1 MKTEIA
7 SAVTETLL
15 YHEQTKHHYHR
26 YARSAGFLDWANQP
40 NPFRCY
46 EGVTPLRLPLLQKDP
61 ASEHPAL
68 YERSRNAF
76 QDFTRETIGTLL
88 ELSLGLSAW
97 KSIPGSSWALRMNP
111 SSGNLHPTEAHLILP
126 ALPGVT
132 AGVFHYNSYL
142 HALEPR
148 AQVPETLWQRIKE
161 HLHTDGFLVAL
172 TSIFWREAWKYGER
186 AFRYCQHDVGH
197 ALAALSFSANLL
209 GWKVTWLNAV
219 SDEEIARLLGFDQ
232 TRWPEFELEH
242 PELLCFVHRNEE
254 PQIPR
259 DLPREFVSEF
269 SGLEFQGTPNQLSED
284 HVDWEIISRVA
295 EATAKPQ
302 GYFFLSPQG
311 TSGER
316 IEERGIP
323 NKDAP
328 PLPGPLLHP
337 MEEREKTRL
346 AFAAPGR
353 PGLPD
358 TTRLFYAPTA
368 QSRIPAAQIVRQRRS
383 AVAFDGV
390 SSITKNQFCTMLDKT
405 LPRDACAPFDLGLT
419 APCVHLLLFVHRVT
433 GLEPGLYFLLRAER
447 DLPALQQKCHRHFVW
462 RPVDASLPL
471 YLLQAGDFQST
482 ATSVS
487 CGQSIAGDG
496 AFSLGM
502 IARFREELEAAPCR
516 YRHLFWETGMIG
528 QVLYLEAE
536 AAGVRATGIGC
547 FFDDPVHELMGLPD
561 HAFQSLYHFTVGGP
575 LEDARLATRAAYHH
589 LETSVH

>member
-1 MKTEIA
+1 MTSVTISPQSTIQQVLD
-7 SAVTETLL
+7 SAVTATLL
-15 YHEQTKHHYHR
+15 YHKQTKHHFHR

-40 NPFRCY
+40 NPFRFY
-46 EGVTPLRLPLLQKDP
+46 EGVSAVRLPLLQKDP
-61 ASEHPAL
+61 PAWPKQSASGASIKPLRRGEGPTSEHLAL

-76 QDFTRETIGTLL
+76 QDFTRETIGALL

-97 KSIPGSSWALRMNP
+97 KSIPGSTWALRMNP
-111 SSGNLHPTEAHLILP
+111 SSGNLHPTEAYLILP

-132 AGVFHYNSYL
+132 AGIFHYNSYL

-148 AQVPETLWQRIKE
+148 AEVPETLWQQIKQ
-161 HLHTDGFLVAL
+161 HLHSDGFLVAL

-232 TRWPEFELEH
+232 TQWPEFELEH
-242 PELLCFVHRNEE
+242 TELLCFVHRSGE
-254 PQIPR
+254 QRIPR
-259 DLPREFVSEF
+259 DLPSEIVSEF
-269 SGLEFQGTPNQLSED
+269 SGLAFQGTPNQLSEA

-295 EATAKPQ
+295 EATAKPR
-302 GYFFLSPQG
+302 SWAG
-311 TSGER
+311 T
-316 IEERGIP
+316 
-323 NKDAP
+323 
-328 PLPGPLLHP
+328 L
-337 MEEREKTRL
+337 
-346 AFAAPGR
+346 AAPGP

-358 TTRLFYAPTA
+358 TTRPFYAPTA
-368 QSRIPAAQIVRQRRS
+368 QSGIPAAQIIRQRRS

-390 SSITKNQFCTMLDKT
+390 SSLTKDQFCTMLDKT

-419 APCVHLLLFVHRVT
+419 VSCVHLLLFVHRVT

-447 DLPALQQKCHRHFVW
+447 DLPALQQKCHRHFLW
-462 RPVDASLPL
+462 RPVDEARPL

-482 ATSVS
+482 ATLVS
-487 CGQSIAGDG
+487 CQQSIAGDS

-502 IARFREELEAAPCR
+502 IARFREELETAPDR

-536 AAGVRATGIGC
+536 AQGVRATGIGC

-561 HAFQSLYHFTVGGP
+561 DAFQSLYHFTVGGP
-575 LEDARLATRAAYHH
+575 REDARLATRAAYHH
-589 LETSVH
+589 LEAPTDM

>member
-1 MKTEIA
+1 MNTVID
-7 SAVTETLL
+7 SAVIETLL
-15 YHEQTKHHYHR
+15 YHEETKHHFHR
-26 YARSAGFLDWANQP
+26 YAGSAGFLDWANQP

-46 EGVTPLRLPLLQKDP
+46 EGVTPVRLPLLQKDP
-61 ASEHPAL
+61 ASGHLAL

-76 QDFTRETIGTLL
+76 QDLTRETIGAFL

-97 KSIPGSSWALRMNP
+97 KSIPGNTWALRMNP

-126 ALPGVT
+126 TLPGVS

-148 AQVPETLWQRIKE
+148 AEVPENLWRQINE

-219 SDEEIARLLGFDQ
+219 SDEEIASLLGFDHTQ
-232 TRWPEFELEH
+232 WPAFELER
-242 PELLCFVHRNEE
+242 PELLCFVHRSGA
-254 PQIPR
+254 PQVPR
-259 DLPREFVSEF
+259 DLPSEIVSALSEMEFH
-269 SGLEFQGTPNQLSED
+269 GMPNQLSEE

-295 EATAKPQ
+295 EATVNPQ
-302 GYFFLSPQG
+302 
-311 TSGER
+311 SGE
-316 IEERGIP
+316 
-323 NKDAP
+323 A
-328 PLPGPLLHP
+328 
-337 MEEREKTRL
+337 
-346 AFAAPGR
+346 AFTSPDR
-353 PGLPD
+353 PGQPD
-358 TTRLFYAPTA
+358 TMRPFYLPTA
-368 QSRIPAAQIVRQRRS
+368 ESSIPAAQIIRQRRS

-390 SSITKNQFCTMLDKT
+390 TSVTKDQFCTMLAKT
-405 LPRDACAPFDLGLT
+405 IPREGCAPFDLGLT
-419 APCVHLLLFVHRVT
+419 VPCVHLLLFVHRVT

-447 DLPALQQKCHRHFVW
+447 DLPALQQKCHRHFLW
-462 RPVDASLPL
+462 RPVEESLPL

-487 CGQSIAGDG
+487 CGQSIAGDS

-502 IARFREELEAAPCR
+502 IARFRDEVETSPCR

-536 AAGVRATGIGC
+536 AQGVRATGIGC
-547 FFDDPVHELMGLPD
+547 FFDDRVHELMGLPD
-561 HAFQSLYHFTVGGP
+561 DAFQSLYHFTVGGP
-575 LEDARLATRAAYHH
+575 REDTRLATRAAYHH
-589 LETSVH
+589 LEAPASQPGNID

>member
-1 MKTEIA
+1 MNTEID
-7 SAVTETLL
+7 SAVTDTLL
-15 YHEQTKHHYHR
+15 YHEQTKHHFHR
-26 YARSAGFLDWANQP
+26 YARSLGFLDWANQP
-40 NPFRCY
+40 NPFRFY
-46 EGVTPLRLPLLQKDP
+46 EGVTPVRLPLLQKDP
-61 ASEHPAL
+61 ASEHLAL
-68 YERSRNAF
+68 YERSRNTF
-76 QDFTRETIGTLL
+76 QDFTRETIGAFL

-97 KSIPGSSWALRMNP
+97 KSIPGKTWALRMNP

-126 ALPGVT
+126 PLPGVT
-132 AGVFHYNSYL
+132 AGVFHYNSFL

-148 AQVPETLWQRIKE
+148 ADVPESLWQHIKE
-161 HLHTDGFLVAL
+161 HFRMDGFLVAL

-219 SDEEIARLLGFDQ
+219 SDEEISRLLGFDQ
-232 TRWPEFELEH
+232 TQWPEFELEH
-242 PELLCFVHRNEE
+242 TELLCFVHRSGE
-254 PQIPR
+254 PRIPR
-259 DLPREFVSEF
+259 DLPREIVSEF
-269 SGLEFQGTPNQLSED
+269 SGLEFQGTPNRLSED

-302 GYFFLSPQG
+302 DYFFLSPRG

-316 IEERGIP
+316 IEERGIK
-323 NKDAP
+323 NAP
-328 PLPGPLLHP
+328 PLPGPLLQP
-337 MEEREKTRL
+337 MEERGENRR
-346 AFAAPGR
+346 AFAAPDR
-353 PGLPD
+353 PGRPD
-358 TTRLFYAPTA
+358 TTRPFYAPTA
-368 QSRIPAAQIVRQRRS
+368 QSGIPAAQIIRQRRS

-390 SSITKNQFCTMLDKT
+390 SSITKNQFCAMLDKT

-419 APCVHLLLFVHRVT
+419 VSCVHLLLFVHRVT
-433 GLEPGLYFLLRAER
+433 GLEPGLYFLLRAEG
-447 DLPALQQKCHRHFVW
+447 DLPALQSRSAGCHRHFLW
-462 RPVDASLPL
+462 SPVDEALPL

-502 IARFREELEAAPCR
+502 IARFREELETAPCR

-536 AAGVRATGIGC
+536 AQGVRATGIGC
-547 FFDDPVHELMGLPD
+547 FFDDPVHELMGLLD
-561 HAFQSLYHFTVGGP
+561 DAFQSLYHFTVGGP
-575 LEDARLATRAAYHH
+575 VEDARLATIAAYDH
-589 LETSVH
+589 LAR